1 MPWKSHLTECQLL
14 HYWSHT
20 DFSSVLSVDW
30 LIDMYY
36 ILLSIAVYSWFRSC
50 TKPTAANFPHP
61 TLRNIAVHPTTRSR
75 MKSRLSWSTV
85 SLARTA
91 PAHILG
97 RQAGSLVRG
106 LRSTKKWIPSQLV
119 YRPEP
124 PEQGRVVWL
133 TSQPPQ
139 TMLWSVEENHV
150 IDWDNAKV
158 VDREAERQTRWIKEA
173 L

>member
-1 MPWKSHLTECQLL
+1 MPWKSHLTECQIL

-36 ILLSIAVYSWFRSC
+36 ILPSIYSCIQLVPFVYE
-50 TKPTAANFPHP
+50 THGIAAANFPHP

-106 LRSTKKWIPSQLV
+106 LRSTKK
-119 YRPEP
+119 
-124 PEQGRVVWL
+124 
-133 TSQPPQ
+133 
-139 TMLWSVEENHV
+139 
-150 IDWDNAKV
+150 
-158 VDREAERQTRWIKEA
+158 VDSFTAGIQTRASRARESSVTHKSATTDHAVKCGREPCHR
-173 L
+173 LGQRKSGR